1 MRIGTVGSFGTPAQV
16 VELAVEAERAGW
28 DGWFTWDALAIGEMP
43 GWDPWV
49 VLGAAAARTE
59 RVTLGALVFAPA
71 RHDPYTLVRQVQS
84 VDHLSGGR
92 LVLPVGIGVGEDV
105 AYGAASRTGAPM
117 GPRERAERLDDALAL
132 LTATADGGPADVDG
146 THLRVDGLAL
156 RPGTVQRPHVPVW
169 VVGAWPAR
177 RSLERAARWDGWV
190 VQRLRA
196 EDPLSPDELRGA
208 LAEVLGL
215 RAEAGAEGPFEVVLS
230 GRLPDDP
237 GAARELLAGYAEAGA
252 TWWVDAEWSPDV
264 EHAWHLE
271 RVRRGPPRP

>member
-1 MRIGTVGSFGTPAQV
+1 MRIGYVGSFGTPGQM

-28 DGWFTWDALAIGEMP
+28 DGWFTWDALAIGDMP

-49 VLGAAAARTE
+49 VLAGVAARTE
-59 RVTLGALVFAPA
+59 RVRLGALVVAPA
-71 RHDPYTLVRQVQS
+71 RHDPFALVRAVQS

-117 GPRERAERLDDALAL
+117 AARERAERLDDALGL
-132 LTATADGGPADVDG
+132 LAATASGEAAAFVG
-146 THLRVDGLAL
+146 THVRVDGLAL
-156 RPGTVQRPHVPVW
+156 RPGTVQRPRVPVW
-169 VVGAWPAR
+169 AVGAWPAP
-177 RSLERAARWDGWV
+177 RSLARAARWDGWV

-196 EDPLSPDELRGA
+196 EEPLSPDELRGA
-208 LAEVLGL
+208 LAEVLAL
-215 RAEAGAEGPFEVVLS
+215 RAEAGVEGPFEVVLS
-230 GRLPDDP
+230 GRLPDDA
-237 GAARELLAGYAEAGA
+237 GAARDLLAGYAEAGA

-271 RVRRGPPRP
+271 RVRRGPPRG